1 MVSREYYYELDAR
14 GVLTLDEVV
23 QDDPWFLDFFF
34 RRLAPTANPDY
45 PEYPFVSRCGEEMN
59 YLRVHDTAVVYTG
72 FQDGRLSYAYSLS
85 TGFSPEKLSYSA
97 DGVLYHWAPVGER
110 GRLVPHVAVEIARNI
125 EPWGPYAAY
134 RCPGS
139 AILVP
144 LTPLALSDTLQILRP
159 KPENHCVGCGQANP
173 HSLRLSFV
181 RDRGD
186 RIVRTW
192 VTPDERMQGSLG
204 TTHGGFVSLLLDEA
218 MGKTLSSA
226 GIRAPTARLVVNFR
240 RPMLI
245 GQQHEVRA
253 WIDTQQGRKQFVKG
267 EVRSADGQTLIA
279 EAEALFLQLRPDAD
293 PAQTG

>member
-59 YLRVHDTAVVYTG
+59 YLRVQDTAVVYTG